1 MDLPVSF
8 VDAQARV
15 KALSSAP
22 SSSDLL
28 ELYAF
33 FKQAT
38 LGDAT
43 GTRPG
48 RLDFRARA
56 KFDAWTT
63 KTGMTGA
70 QAMTAYVALV
80 DRLCA

>member
-1 MDLPVSF
+1 MDLPTSF

-22 SSSDLL
+22 PSSDLL

-33 FKQAT
+33 FKQTT
-38 LGDAT
+38 LGDAA
-43 GTRPG
+43 GPRPG

-63 KTGMTGA
+63 KVGMTPD
-70 QAMTAYVALV
+70 QAMSAYVALV
-80 DRLCA
+80 DRLCS